1 MIMILRYLFQKIY
14 WIYLF
19 IKCKMLK
26 VKLRRLKARNY
37 ILKAKVD
44 IFKKQHEKR
53 WEDWLNLDNKE
64 IKDGN
69 V

>member
-1 MIMILRYLFQKIY
+1 
-14 WIYLF
+14 
-19 IKCKMLK
+19 MLK

>member
-1 MIMILRYLFQKIY
+1 MILRYLFQKIY

-44 IFKKQHEKR
+44 ISKKQHEKR

>member
-1 MIMILRYLFQKIY
+1 MILRYLFQKIY